1 MTFLACLVTSLYP
14 EIRDFILGVRT
25 MTRPSLILFCAALAA
40 LIGSSA
46 HSQTI
51 FTDNF
56 ANENGGVTELNYT
69 NFTNFSVVY
78 GSVDLLHTGDGF
90 GVNCGSSSA
99 CINLGGSTDAG
110 GTLLSNPFNFS
121 ANQLVTFT
129 VDVSGNQT
137 SEAAALDD
145 DLGIGFTTLGVSEVN
160 FASVTGFGVVPNSP
174 SFPQDPDGDGFGFTS
189 DDTIPFDQN
198 FQEYSITFSAAQS
211 GIGQAFVYTDSA
223 DSTGPIL
230 NEATLTVSAAPEP
243 SSWLLMIAGCG
254 GVGLMLRRSKKTK
267 SARFDVPLSV

>member
-1 MTFLACLVTSLYP
+1 MK
-14 EIRDFILGVRT
+14 
-25 MTRPSLILFCAALAA
+25 RPSLLLFWAVFAT
-40 LIGSSA
+40 LIGSQA

-51 FTDNF
+51 FSDNF
-56 ANENGGVTELNYT
+56 AGENGGATELSYT

-99 CINLGGSTDAG
+99 CINLGGSTETG

-160 FASVTGFGVVPNSP
+160 FASVTGFGVVPNAP
-174 SFPQDPDGDGFGFTS
+174 SFPQDPSGDGFGFTS
-189 DDTIPFDQN
+189 DNTIPFNQN
-198 FQEYSITFSAAQS
+198 FQEYSITFSAAQA
-211 GIGQAFVYTDSA
+211 GIGQAYIYTDSV

-230 NEATLTVSAAPEP
+230 NDATLTVSATPEP
-243 SSWLLMIAGCG
+243 SSWLLMIGGCG
-254 GVGLMLRRSKKTK
+254 GVGLMLRRAKKAT
-267 SARFDVPLSV
+267 SARSEGPLFV